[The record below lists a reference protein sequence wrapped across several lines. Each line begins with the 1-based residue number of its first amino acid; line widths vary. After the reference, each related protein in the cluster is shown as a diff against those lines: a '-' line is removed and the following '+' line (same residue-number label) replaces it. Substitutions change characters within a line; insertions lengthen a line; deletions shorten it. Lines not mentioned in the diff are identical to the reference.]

1 MFRGMLNAISNT
13 LAEKQV
19 KMASASQ
26 RDRMVAYD
34 HTRLF
39 LFLKAL
45 CCFSTWFFV
54 F

>member
-1 MFRGMLNAISNT
+1 MFRGMLNVISNT

-26 RDRMVAYD
+26 KDRMVAHD
-34 HTRLF
+34 HTRLA

-45 CCFSTWFFV
+45 YCFST
-54 F
+54 